1 MAQMHNKRRPLVKG
15 SLLSL
20 WIGVSMMATQCHAL
34 QLLAHYNMEDLNR
47 WSGAPKELRDVA
59 NYGAVPFNGKAIG
72 TPVPSSAF
80 SEQAKVDYPLSTCAY
95 SQYAGPTT
103 QGGAFLIAGLPVD
116 TSPAGQQ
123 SVSFWMY
130 WEGVDTVV
138 PLGWNDYKLV
148 IKNNV
153 LGFDA
158 NDGRLYG
165 INASGLSK
173 GWHHV
178 AAIFT
183 NLDMEQNSLYI
194 DGRLQTL
201 VMSGTRKLKAIS
213 SFDPDTTA
221 IVSPTPPPDW
231 YTDNPS
237 GAVEVYPASAYGAG
251 MNATTNRLLEI
262 ENAVGDYNLYTLIRP
277 KKGEELTLSLDYAA
291 RPGYTSGTDSAIDIW
306 LDNEFITRLNTQVA
320 QFRHFDIPLGYA
332 NGNTMRLEFR
342 SVDRNSTG
350 GLLTNIAALENQAI
364 ATESEFVIGGFGS
377 QNTMRFLGR
386 LDEVRIYK
394 GAISD
399 NQVQADLNEVHACN
413 RLSYLQIVHPG
424 EGVACMPADVTIN
437 SCIGKDT
444 ADRCVKAAAAI
455 SGALNASNQQGGV
468 ISSKAFSIAQ
478 GSANTQVLLSVPVP
492 QTVKLSVSDL
502 SAQPDRTNAFECFN
516 TKDNSNSCDYISREA
531 GFVFST
537 QPNGN
542 SLDISNQLAGQ
553 ESTQYYLRAIQ
564 TDNKSAACQAAL
576 TGSTK
581 VQMGYQCINP
591 TTCAPGAGD
600 QMRITGS
607 GQRVTANNQADASL
621 RMVDVNMVFDDKGNA
636 PFTLNYFDVGKTKL
650 SVKKTVNDAQLSG
663 ETTFVT
669 KPYSLGVLDN
679 SIKSVTDGLNPAAG
693 DANGPVFVQSGSAF
707 KATVAA
713 YAKNNALTQNFGREQ
728 TPESVTL
735 QASVIAPVG
744 GAPGV
749 LKNASTQPGSF
760 SGGKAE
766 LATLEW
772 NEVGIIKLSPRLSDG
787 DYLGAGDVTTTSSG
801 NVGRFY
807 PHHFGIS
814 AINSQLACGSFTYF
828 GQDGW
833 RTAFKLFAQAKDDS
847 VTQNYEGNYGNSF
860 AKFNLADYSRYH
872 FSLSPASYILGVSK
886 DMPTGQWVKGEATVT
901 ATHLVKRPADAVPEA
916 PLTLMAKPLDDDGV
930 STSEA
935 VAVSSPDAFRFGRLF
950 ITPAHGSELLALPIQ
965 IEAQYWRQIGL
976 DAAYV
981 RNNADSCT
989 QIPLQSIVMKNYH
1002 GNLNACETHL
1012 SGNANVS
1019 QGVSRF
1025 KLTAPGT
1032 GSNGRPNTGS
1042 VDLEVNL
1049 GPALPSENTCIGATE
1064 QPAAGGALPW
1074 LGVDPVSRASFGIY
1088 KSPVI
1093 YLREEF

>member
-95 SQYAGPTT
+95 SQYAGPGSN
-103 QGGAFLIAGLPVD
+103 GGAFLISDIPVD
-116 TSPAGQQ
+116 TSASGKQ
-123 SVSFWMY
+123 SVTFWMY
-130 WEGVDTVV
+130 WEGDDAVA
-138 PLGWNDYKLV
+138 PLGWSDYKLV

-165 INASGLSK
+165 TSATGLAK

-183 NLDMEQNSLYI
+183 NLDMSQNSLYI
-194 DGRLQTL
+194 DGVSKTL
-201 VMSGTRKLKAIS
+201 TMSGTRKLNSIAK
-213 SFDPDTTA
+213 FDPDAIPTA
-221 IVSPTPPPDW
+221 APPSGW
-231 YTDNPS
+231 FTDNPS
-237 GAVEVYPASAYGAG
+237 GVLEVFPSTSYGIVSPTG
-251 MNATTNRLLEI
+251 RLLEI
-262 ENAVGDYNLYTLIRP
+262 ENNVGDYNLYTVINP

-291 RPGYTSGTDSAIDIW
+291 RPGFTSDTDSAIDVL
-306 LDNEFITRLNTQVA
+306 LDGVLIRTLNTQVA
-320 QFRHFDIPLGYA
+320 QFQNFVIPLGYGT
-332 NGNTMRLEFR
+332 GNPMRLEFR

-350 GLLTNIAALENQAI
+350 GLLTNIDALQNQAVP
-364 ATESEFVIGGFGS
+364 TESTFVIGGFGS
-377 QNTMRFLGR
+377 QNSMRFRGR
-386 LDEVRIYK
+386 LDEVRVYK
-394 GAISD
+394 GAITAS
-399 NQVQADLNEVHACN
+399 QVQADLNEVHACN

-424 EGVACMPADVTIN
+424 EGVACMPANIKIN
-437 SCIGKDT
+437 SCIGTDSQGQCM
-444 ADRCVKAAAAI
+444 RAALGI
-455 SGALNASNQQGGV
+455 NGTLNASSLQGTIINSRSFA
-468 ISSKAFSIAQ
+468 ISL
-478 GSANTQVLLSVPVP
+478 GSPSTDVDLSVPVV

-502 SAQPDRTNAFECFN
+502 SAQPDRAQAFECLN

-537 QPNGN
+537 QPDGN
-542 SLDISNQLAGQ
+542 SLDIANQLAGQ

-576 TGSTK
+576 KGSTT

-600 QMRITGS
+600 QMRITGR
-607 GQRVTANNQADASL
+607 GQRIITANNAADTRL
-621 RMVDVNMVFDDKGNA
+621 NLVDVDMLFDDNGNA
-636 PFTLNYFDVGKTKL
+636 PFKLNYFDVGQTTL
-650 SVKKTVNDAQLSG
+650 WVKKTVNTAQLSG
-663 ETTFVT
+663 KTTFVT
-669 KPYSLGVLDN
+669 TPYSLGVLDN
-679 SIKSVTDGLNPAAG
+679 SIKSVTDGPNPAAG

-735 QASVIAPVG
+735 QASIIAPAG
-744 GAPGV
+744 GASGV
-749 LKNASTQPGSF
+749 LSNASTQPGSF
-760 SGGKAE
+760 AGGKAE

-814 AINSQLACGSFTYF
+814 AIKSQLACGSFNYF

-833 RTAFKLFAQAKDDS
+833 LTAFKLFAQAKDGS
-847 VTQNYEGNYGNSF
+847 VTKNYEGDYGNSF
-860 AKFNLADYSRYH
+860 AKFNLADYSSYH
-872 FSLSPASYILGVSK
+872 FSPSPASYTLGVSK

-1025 KLTAPGT
+1025 KLTAPGI